1 MNKSIPVRHLI
12 GFVKEKALFA
22 FAKIGFFTSNT
33 LQDLANHFS
42 ERFTYQIEFFLN
54 NFGSSGQTSL
64 SGREESQY
72 SNQI

>member
-42 ERFTYQIEFFLN
+42 ERFTYQIEFF
-54 NFGSSGQTSL
+54 FKQFW
-64 SGREESQY
+64 
-72 SNQI
+72 